1 MRGHWIK
8 MLGAVI
14 ALLPLAGYAGQGLEG
29 GWQGTLDVG
38 LVKFRVALEI
48 QKDGQGQYWAFFNNI
63 DDGIY
68 HAKVSPLSIKGSSF
82 HGQCPAG
89 EVLDLKLNGNHDRLE
104 GSYRQAGGSFQKP
117 GKVSHLALGR
127 GMDYLVP
134 RLDVKGKPVRKF
146 AYHIP
151 EAGSD
156 GWETGD
162 LWNSVADIGAIETG
176 IRKILNGTYPRIHGL
191 CVVHQGKLILDEYF
205 YGYGPDTPHPVQSI
219 TKSVFSLLFGIAVD
233 QGRLKPE
240 DKLYDFFPEYR
251 KKPGWEDGK
260 DKITLQTLLTMTSGL
275 GCDDLKDSKSCSWG
289 MVDSPDWLNFTLSL
303 PLSQEP
309 GKRFA
314 YCGACLTPLSAVLA
328 KKSGMS
334 LPAFA
339 GKYLWEPLGI
349 RQASWVQGPRGITP
363 VSFGLELRPRD
374 LAKIGYLVLKGGA
387 WNDRQVVSEKWVRM
401 TTDIQIPRDRT
412 NGKADYGFLWWQNHA
427 PVKGKDIKM
436 VYAWGVG
443 GQYLWVVPELDL
455 VCVMTGGNYKSGALG
470 ANALKLFKENILA
483 AF

>member
-1 MRGHWIK
+1 MVAFVPGTLFQGLFQQPHVQTENFMRGHWIK

-328 KKSGMS
+328 KKSGMQ
-334 LPAFA
+334 PA
-339 GKYLWEPLGI
+339 GI
-349 RQASWVQGPRGITP
+349 RREIPVGTLGDQASFLGPGAP
-363 VSFGLELRPRD
+363 GHHAGFLRPGTAAPGPGQDRVFGIKRGGMERSPGCFGKMGPD
-374 LAKIGYLVLKGGA
+374 DDRHSNPKGPDQRQGRLWFLVVAKPCPG
-387 WNDRQVVSEKWVRM
+387 E
-401 TTDIQIPRDRT
+401 
-412 NGKADYGFLWWQNHA
+412 GKRH
-427 PVKGKDIKM
+427 
-436 VYAWGVG
+436 
-443 GQYLWVVPELDL
+443 
-455 VCVMTGGNYKSGALG
+455 
-470 ANALKLFKENILA
+470 
-483 AF
+483 